1 MMKLKAFGIEIY
13 VSFTV
18 VALFSIF
25 VLFDKS
31 GNLICCF
38 ISAFCHETGH
48 IFTMCRFNM
57 KPEKIRISL
66 FDIKI
71 LDNNRNLC
79 SYNENLAVVLS
90 GSAANFL
97 LFIIAGIL
105 FLFIKAEILLRFS
118 AVNLF
123 TGMFNLLPVSNL
135 DGGQALYLLLIRRF
149 SEKTTD
155 RIIDFLTV
163 LLILP
168 TAVIGFIVLFKSKYN
183 FSLLLISVYLLS
195 ALILRKSKFY

>member
-1 MMKLKAFGIEIY
+1 MMKLNTFGIEIY
-13 VSFTV
+13 LSFTV

-38 ISAFCHETGH
+38 ISAFCHEAGH
-48 IFTMCRFNM
+48 IFTMCRLNL
-57 KPEKIRISL
+57 KPEKIKISL

-71 LDNNRNLC
+71 LDKNRNLC
-79 SYNENLAVVLS
+79 SYNANLAVVLS

-97 LFIIAGIL
+97 LFIIAVIL

-168 TAVIGFIVLFKSKYN
+168 TAVIGFIVLFRSKYN

>member
-1 MMKLKAFGIEIY
+1 MMKLNTFGIEIY
-13 VSFTV
+13 LSFTV

-38 ISAFCHETGH
+38 ISAFCHEAGH
-48 IFTMCRFNM
+48 IFTMCRLNL
-57 KPEKIRISL
+57 KPEKIKISL

-71 LDNNRNLC
+71 LDKNRNLC

-168 TAVIGFIVLFKSKYN
+168 TAVIGFIVLFRSEYN